1 MPSSLISTES
11 SQGSS
16 SCVLLRKDCLASTSV
31 PDRRSC
37 SDAASALWAVCWRNG
52 PGDGGVECTAAGKLH
67 GGDRRC
73 GPGVGPEVR
82 LDVDVLRVCAMTVQP
97 LLPSSYQRSQPM
109 LCAVAVITRAGL
121 RAPPLPW
128 VVGKVR
134 RSRVRINRTTPS
146 RRFSGASQNAC
157 IGTFPR
163 RSASQWYVWQQTLN
177 LKSALLKPGS
187 GVQVQD
193 AVWAHAQN
201 GRTYRAASHHTLLDV
216 KYAIAWSPASTKRPP
231 SAIDER
237 TALGPRGC
245 GRAVR

>member
-1 MPSSLISTES
+1 MRARRRTRGPPRCRRPSSLCDDSPATPAKQLSKVATDALRS
-11 SQGSS
+11 SGHHAGR
-16 SCVLLRKDCLASTSV
+16 VAS
-31 PDRRSC
+31 
-37 SDAASALWAVCWRNG
+37 
-52 PGDGGVECTAAGKLH
+52 
-67 GGDRRC
+67 
-73 GPGVGPEVR
+73 
-82 LDVDVLRVCAMTVQP
+82 
-97 LLPSSYQRSQPM
+97 
-109 LCAVAVITRAGL
+109 
-121 RAPPLPW
+121 PPLPW

-187 GVQVQD
+187 DVQVQD

-216 KYAIAWSPASTKRPP
+216 KYAIAWLPASTKRPP